1 MMTYDIIIIG
11 AGPAGLTAANNTA
24 HRGLKTL
31 VLEARHD
38 AGGQPMFF
46 YPKKRI
52 IDHPGFPDGITGEDL
67 SKRLFEQ
74 AERSGAE
81 IHMDEEVTGM
91 VPRVRFKII
100 KTSKG
105 DYRGKRIILA
115 TGMLNVPRKHPVLE
129 KYKSS
134 GVTHFVRDPEKYRG
148 LDVLV
153 VGGGDAAFDN
163 AVMIAGIAKSVTVI
177 DRGPEIKAKESTVEL
192 ARKNGVRIM
201 TKTKLA
207 ELVTD
212 GKQIQGALLSERSG
226 HKKEEIKV
234 DRIIV
239 SIGFLSS
246 KEFFDSIGLRRY
258 SDGAVVVNEK
268 METNLEGVFAA
279 GDLTGEVKLIAVA
292 CAEGIIAAVNTFNSI
307 RKPYWLNPTHK

>member
-1 MMTYDIIIIG
+1 MTYDIVIVG

-24 HRGLKTL
+24 HRGLRTL
-31 VLEARHD
+31 VLEARNE

-52 IDHPGFPDGITGEDL
+52 IDHPGFPDGITGEEL

-74 AERSGAE
+74 AKRSGAE
-81 IHMDEEVTGM
+81 IHLEEEVTGM
-91 VPRVRFKII
+91 TPHVRFKTI
-100 KTSKG
+100 TTNKG
-105 DYRGKRIILA
+105 EYRGKRVILS

-129 KYKSS
+129 GYKGS
-134 GVTHFVRDPEKYRG
+134 GVTHFVREPDNYNG

-177 DRGPEIKAKESTVEL
+177 DRNREIKAKQSTVEL
-192 ARKNGVRIM
+192 ARGDGVKVLTR
-201 TKTKLA
+201 TELA
-207 ELVTD
+207 GLVTD
-212 GKQIQGALLSERSG
+212 GKAIQGAILAERG
-226 HKKEEIKV
+226 GRRKEKV
-234 DRIIV
+234 RADRIV
-239 SIGFLSS
+239 VCIGFLSS

-258 SDGAVVVNEK
+258 SDGTVVVNEK
-268 METNLEGVFAA
+268 METNVDGVFAA

-307 RKPYWLNPTHK
+307 RKPYWLNPTNK